1 MEDFQYNKIL
11 KRLIRTKSRSYKIG
25 KEKKK
30 NHQENYILKVKTCR
44 TAKSERQLILQE
56 K

>member
-30 NHQENYILKVKTCR
+30 
-44 TAKSERQLILQE
+44 KSSRKLHFEGQNL
-56 K
+56 